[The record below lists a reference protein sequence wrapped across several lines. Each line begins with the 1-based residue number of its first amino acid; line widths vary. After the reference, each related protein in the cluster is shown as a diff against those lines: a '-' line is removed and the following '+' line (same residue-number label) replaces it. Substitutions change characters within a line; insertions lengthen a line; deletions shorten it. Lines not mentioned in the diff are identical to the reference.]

1 MNFSLLTTPS
11 LASDASAGTGR
22 APVAQL
28 HPGLLV
34 VDDDPSVRHAL
45 WITFRHLYAVRVAD
59 SGKMALE
66 SFVQNPSDVVILDIR
81 MPGMDGLQV
90 LKELKK
96 LDPQVEVILLS
107 AYETIQYVRE
117 AMRLGAYEYV
127 TKPYEVES
135 LRSSVEG
142 AMRRRETS
150 RKTGEYAKRL
160 TQLQSE
166 MHHQQVR
173 EELAR
178 TRNEIYAS
186 IIHDIN
192 GPLTVIAGY
201 VDLIQNLVAH
211 AETLEADQLRG
222 LRRHAQSISRQVT
235 NCIELS
241 RRYLG
246 FLEGK
251 VVNNAQTSI
260 NEVFYD
266 VAELLKAH
274 PQVRARDLVIHAFE
288 NEEVPAMH
296 RTDLLQVLLNLTINA
311 LQASSD
317 PHRVELSA
325 RLVPPGG
332 GQGFMRTA
340 PGVRFIRTAGFDENS
355 EFLAISVQDNGAGIP
370 EHILTRI
377 FEPYFTT
384 KPPGQG
390 SGLGLAIV
398 QRLVTVAKGAIHIYS
413 IPGEQTIFTVCLPL
427 RVPQTDK
434 AG

>member
-1 MNFSLLTTPS
+1 VNFSLLTKPS
-11 LASDASAGTGR
+11 LASDPSVGTGR
-22 APVAQL
+22 PPVAQQQ
-28 HPGLLV
+28 PGLLV

-45 WITFRHLYAVRVAD
+45 WITFRHLYAVRIAD
-59 SGKMALE
+59 SGRTALE
-66 SFVQNPSDVVILDIR
+66 SFVQQPSDVVILDIR

-90 LKELKK
+90 LKELKQ
-96 LDPQVEVILLS
+96 LDPDVQVILLS
-107 AYETIQYVRE
+107 AYETIEYVRE
-117 AMRLGAYEYV
+117 AMRLGACEYV
-127 TKPYEVES
+127 TKPYEVEG

-150 RKTGEYAKRL
+150 RKTAGYARSL
-160 TQLQSE
+160 AQLQNE
-166 MHHQQVR
+166 IHHQQVR

-192 GPLTVIAGY
+192 GPLTVISGY
-201 VDLIQNLVAH
+201 VDLIQSLIEH
-211 AETLEADQLRG
+211 AETLESDQVDN
-222 LRRHAQSISRQVT
+222 LRRHAHSIHRQVT

-251 VVNNAQTSI
+251 LSSSAQTSI

-274 PQVRARDLVIHAFE
+274 PQVRSRDLVIHAFE
-288 NEEVPAMH
+288 NDAVPAMH
-296 RTDLLQVLLNLTINA
+296 RTDLLQVLLNLTVNA
-311 LQASSD
+311 LQASSEANA
-317 PHRVELSA
+317 VELSA
-325 RLVPPGG
+325 RLVPAGG
-332 GQGFMRTA
+332 GQTFIKPA
-340 PGVRFIRTAGFDENS
+340 AGVLWLPMAGFDDNA
-355 EFLAISVQDNGAGIP
+355 EFLAISVKDKGTGIP
-370 EHILTRI
+370 EHILNRI

-384 KPPGQG
+384 KAPGQG

-413 IPGEQTIFTVCLPL
+413 IPGEQTIFTICLP
-427 RVPQTDK
+427 VQPEPQ
-434 AG
+434 